1 MSDFEIQGLEEFRE
15 KLKLIERRAPDRIL
29 DKLDD
34 EGKKLRKEVKN
45 NTPKGLDKKIKGKVM
60 KGGKL
65 RKSYKLA
72 PVEKIKGGYQK
83 GLYSKSPIFH
93 LIERGHMQM
102 SQSGQELGWKE
113 GVFMMEKTVSEQE
126 EPIMNRLK
134 SWLNELFEELK

>member
-1 MSDFEIQGLEEFRE
+1 MSDFEIRGLEEFE
-15 KLKLIERRAPDRIL
+15 KKLKLIERRAPDRIL

-45 NTPKGLDKKIKGKVM
+45 NTPSDTKK
-60 KGGKL
+60 L
-65 RKSYKLA
+65 QKSYKLA

-102 SQSGQELGWKE
+102 SKSGQELGWKE